1 MLMNVLGIATTSRL
15 KEAELR
21 EITADKQTPVLC
33 ILALETVNLPTVIVF
48 IKIILLHLLD
58 MSC

>member
-21 EITADKQTPVLC
+21 EITTDKQTPVLC

-48 IKIILLHLLD
+48 MKIILLHLLD

>member
-33 ILALETVNLPTVIVF
+33 ILALEAVDLPTVIV
-48 IKIILLHLLD
+48 L
-58 MSC
+58 